1 MNKTPPSLWDRGRG
15 GSRNPARTKFHKVH
29 RSFLSTPDSHSK
41 LLAAS
46 RETTRRGVILAILAQ
61 NEVASQSATITS
73 QTEKI
78 EELSTEMEKLR
89 KLLSQFV
96 NGHRSEKR
104 ILPTAEQG
112 WLPFESSEEV
122 QAARAEAEAQAEAI
136 VQTYTVTRTV
146 TKKKRDK
153 SLPSHLP
160 RVEKVIEG
168 NDTQTNCPTHGPR
181 KPIGYDTTET
191 LVYKPP
197 ELYVLVRKY
206 PKPDWA

>member
-1 MNKTPPSLWDRGRG
+1 
-15 GSRNPARTKFHKVH
+15 
-29 RSFLSTPDSHSK
+29 
-41 LLAAS
+41 
-46 RETTRRGVILAILAQ
+46 
-61 NEVASQSATITS
+61 
-73 QTEKI
+73 
-78 EELSTEMEKLR
+78 MEKLR

-104 ILPTAEQG
+104 IPPTAEQG
-112 WLPFESSEEV
+112 WLPFESGEIGGSG
-122 QAARAEAEAQAEAI
+122 RGGGQAEAI

-160 RVEKVIEG
+160 RVERVIEG
-168 NDTQTNCPTHGPR
+168 NDTQTNRPGREHGPR